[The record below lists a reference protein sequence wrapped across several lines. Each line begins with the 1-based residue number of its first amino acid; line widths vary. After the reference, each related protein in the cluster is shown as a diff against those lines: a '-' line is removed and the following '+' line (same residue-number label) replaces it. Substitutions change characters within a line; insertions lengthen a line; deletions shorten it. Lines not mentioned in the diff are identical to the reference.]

1 MVRRKLTKQLEVI
14 KDYLWDMKE
23 CVLKIIENS
32 LIALESRDKNL
43 AKKIINEDE
52 KMIDDYQY
60 DIEDLCGR
68 IIATEHPVATELR
81 EILAIIKIISS
92 LERIADH
99 STKIVKV
106 VLLLESN
113 EGDFSSVDIYQKP
126 LREMADTAKDMLANI
141 FDAYFDG
148 DFIKILKIVKY
159 DNIIDKLFSKQR
171 TVVIDAMKNNPEN
184 LDYLLNILFLNSFL
198 ERVGD
203 HVATI
208 GELLYFVKVGEKVN
222 LT

>member
-14 KDYLWDMKE
+14 RDYLWDMKE
-23 CVLKIIENS
+23 CVLKIIEDS

-52 KMIDDYQY
+52 KIIDDYQY

-113 EGDFSSVDIYQKP
+113 VADFCTVDLYLKP
-126 LREMADTAKDMLANI
+126 LREMADTAKDMLSSI

-148 DFIKILKIVKY
+148 DFTKILKIVKY
-159 DNIIDKLFSKQR
+159 DNIIDKLFSKQK

-222 LT
+222 LA

>member
-1 MVRRKLTKQLEVI
+1 MIRRKLTKQLEVI

-81 EILAIIKIISS
+81 EILAIIKIINS

-106 VLLLESN
+106 ALLLESN
-113 EGDFSSVDIYQKP
+113 VEDFFSVDTYQKP

-148 DFIKILKIVKY
+148 DFVKILKIVKY
-159 DNIIDKLFSKQR
+159 DNIIDKLFLKQK

>member
-1 MVRRKLTKQLEVI
+1 MIRRKLTKQLEII

-23 CVLKIIENS
+23 CVLKIIDDS
-32 LIALESRDKNL
+32 LIALESKDKNL

-52 KMIDDYQY
+52 KIIDDYQY

-99 STKIVKV
+99 ATKIVRV
-106 VLLLESN
+106 VLLLESDLD
-113 EGDFSSVDIYQKP
+113 DFDFLNLYFKP
-126 LREMADTAKDMLANI
+126 LREMADTAKEMLSDI

-148 DFIKILKIVKY
+148 DFTKILKIVKY
-159 DNIIDKLFSKQR
+159 DNIIDKLFSKQKSI
-171 TVVIDAMKNNPEN
+171 VIDAMKQNPEN

-208 GELLYFVKVGEKVN
+208 GELLYFIRIGEKVN

>member
-1 MVRRKLTKQLEVI
+1 MIRRRLTKQLEII

-23 CVLKIIENS
+23 CVLKIIDDS
-32 LIALESRDKNL
+32 LIALESKDKSL

-52 KMIDDYQY
+52 KIIDDYQY

-99 STKIVKV
+99 ATKIVKV
-106 VLLLESN
+106 VLLLESDS
-113 EGDFSSVDIYQKP
+113 GDFDFINLYFKP
-126 LREMADTAKDMLANI
+126 LREMADTAKEMLSDI

-148 DFIKILKIVKY
+148 DFTKILKIVKY
-159 DNIIDKLFSKQR
+159 DNIIDKLFSKQKSI
-171 TVVIDAMKNNPEN
+171 VIEAMKKNPEN

-208 GELLYFVKVGEKVN
+208 GELLYFIRIGEKVN

>member
-1 MVRRKLTKQLEVI
+1 MIRRKLTKQLEVI

-23 CVLKIIENS
+23 CVLKIIEDS

-52 KMIDDYQY
+52 KIIDDYQY

-113 EGDFSSVDIYQKP
+113 AADFCTASLYLKP
-126 LREMADTAKDMLANI
+126 LREMADTAKDMLSNI

-148 DFIKILKIVKY
+148 DFTKILKIVKY
-159 DNIIDKLFSKQR
+159 DNIIDKLFSKQK

>member
-1 MVRRKLTKQLEVI
+1 MIRRKLTKQLEVI

>member
-1 MVRRKLTKQLEVI
+1 MIRRKLTKQLEDI
-14 KDYLWDMKE
+14 KDYLRKMTE
-23 CVLKIIENS
+23 CVLKMIENS
-32 LIALESRDKNL
+32 LTALEFNDKNL

-52 KMIDDYQY
+52 KIIDDYQY
-60 DIEDLCGR
+60 HIEDLCGR
-68 IIATEHPVATELR
+68 MIATEHPVATELR
-81 EILAIIKIISS
+81 EILAIIKVINS

-99 STKIVKV
+99 FTKIVKV

-113 EGDFSSVDIYQKP
+113 VEVVSCGDMYQKP
-126 LREMADTAKDMLANI
+126 LREMADIAKNMLANI

-148 DFIKILKIVKY
+148 NFIKIFKIIKY
-159 DNIIDKLFSKQR
+159 DNIIDKLFSKQKALL
-171 TVVIDAMKNNPEN
+171 IDAMKNNPEN

-208 GELLYFVKVGEKVN
+208 GELLYFVKEERK
-222 LT
+222 

>member
-1 MVRRKLTKQLEVI
+1 MIRRKLTKQLEVI

-52 KMIDDYQY
+52 KIIDDYQY

-113 EGDFSSVDIYQKP
+113 VTDFCTANLYLKP
-126 LREMADTAKDMLANI
+126 LREMADTAKDMLSNI

-148 DFIKILKIVKY
+148 DFTKILKIVKY
-159 DNIIDKLFSKQR
+159 DNIIDKLFSKQK